1 MVDVIESFLRGLER
15 PLILWLLSKKPF
27 HGYGIIKELKKYIG
41 MEMKPGTLYPF
52 LHSLEEKGFVVSRWI
67 KENGRNIR
75 YYSLT
80 SRGEVLLNKVRELF
94 KKSLKE
100 IIADIGI
107 IQ

>member
-1 MVDVIESFLRGLER
+1 MVDVTESLLRGLER

-41 MEMKPGTLYPF
+41 MEMKPSILYPF
-52 LHSLEEKGFVVSRWI
+52 LHSLEEKGFVVSKWI

-80 SRGEVLLNKVRELF
+80 SKGEILLDKIRELLR
-94 KKSLKE
+94 KSLKE
-100 IIADIGI
+100 IIADTGI
-107 IQ
+107 I